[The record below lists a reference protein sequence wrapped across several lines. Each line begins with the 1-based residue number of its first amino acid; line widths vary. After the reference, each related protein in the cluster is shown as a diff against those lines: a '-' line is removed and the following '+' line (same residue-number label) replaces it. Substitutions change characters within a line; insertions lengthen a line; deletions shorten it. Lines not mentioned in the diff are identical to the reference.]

1 MRPPKQKQPLANR
14 RLSSAGSRLKTPKN
28 GISTGIACCG
38 CQTRGPVKEE
48 KICMDKEH
56 QHTLGD
62 VETFLFSL
70 LYKTKNHSKE
80 EQRKAYPCNINL
92 KYIPLKIKHV

>member
-14 RLSSAGSRLKTPKN
+14 RLSSGGSRLKTPKN
-28 GISTGIACCG
+28 GISTGIACCS

-56 QHTLGD
+56 HHT
-62 VETFLFSL
+62 
-70 LYKTKNHSKE
+70 HSVM
-80 EQRKAYPCNINL
+80 L
-92 KYIPLKIKHV
+92 KHSYLACFKKQKITPKRSREKHIHAI